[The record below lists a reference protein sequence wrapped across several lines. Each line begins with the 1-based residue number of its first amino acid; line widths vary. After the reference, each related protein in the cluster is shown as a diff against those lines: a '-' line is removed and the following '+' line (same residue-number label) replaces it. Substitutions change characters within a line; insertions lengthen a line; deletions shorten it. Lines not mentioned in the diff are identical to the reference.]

1 MENSCMKHVEEHW
14 QTLTVSANGA
24 FEQGDWQLA
33 LSLYNDA
40 LYRAEVLND
49 HIGECMRLKIP
60 FIQVFLISCNNL
72 AHTYQQLC
80 REEEG
85 ENMLKRGIHYLFHLI
100 RRKQIEFL
108 EVQSDLKAAIANY
121 VSFVQQ
127 SEEGDTKQR
136 DLVEM
141 VNEQL
146 LENDLIT
153 TDQ

>member
-1 MENSCMKHVEEHW
+1 MKHVEEHW
-14 QTLTVSANGA
+14 QTLTLSANGA
-24 FEQGDWQLA
+24 FEKGDWQQA
-33 LSLYNDA
+33 ISLYNDA

-49 HIGECMRLKIP
+49 HIGDCVRLKIP

-72 AHTYQQLC
+72 ASMYQQLGKDD
-80 REEEG
+80 EG
-85 ENMLKRGIHYLFHLI
+85 ENMLKRSIHYLFHLI
-100 RRKQIEFL
+100 RRKQIDFVEI
-108 EVQSDLKAAIANY
+108 ESDLRAAIANY
-121 VSFVQQ
+121 VHFVQQ
-127 SEEGDTKQR
+127 WDEGDAKRR